1 MSTSLIR
8 GNAGACIRSGV
19 ARSGRV
25 HMELLHASWHWR
37 GSTRLARNV
46 PRASKKTHQAP
57 WNRTSNS
64 QASPQTPTP
73 SRHLLVRRFS
83 SSNPPLPSPWR
94 TARRGTDTRV
104 LHTSLEP
111 TPAVKLERVSHH
123 LPQATVQPQHLDME
137 RPLRLHMAHLRQR
150 TEPRRL
156 RMEHR
161 HPPTGSLQPRTPMRS
176 ANSSGR

>member
-19 ARSGRV
+19 ASLV
-25 HMELLHASWHWR
+25 EYMWSYC
-37 GSTRLARNV
+37 TRLGTGGAPLALARNV

-94 TARRGTDTRV
+94 TARRGTDTRA

-111 TPAVKLERVSHH
+111 TPAVKLEPVSHR
-123 LPQATVQPQHLDME
+123 LPQATAQPQHLDME
-137 RPLRLHMAHLRQR
+137 RPLRLHMGHLRQR

-156 RMEHR
+156 RMEHQ
-161 HPPTGSLQPRTPMRS
+161 HPPTGSPQPRTPMRS